1 MSPQLLHFTP
11 NIVLDKIK
19 GLIYYIDMMNANR
32 CDECGMVNG
41 HEIWCN
47 FSTESLARVARPVE
61 SEWTVETTFGTRP
74 TFKLA
79 PNASVEV
86 ATSYTLRY
94 VDGAITSTLKR
105 IA

>member
-1 MSPQLLHFTP
+1 MS
-11 NIVLDKIK
+11 NIVVDFHLEVMYI
-19 GLIYYIDMMNANR
+19 IDMTNVNK
-32 CDECGMVNG
+32 CDECGKVNG

-47 FSTESLARVARPVE
+47 FSNESLEPAARPTE

-79 PNASVEV
+79 PKASLE
-86 ATSYTLRY
+86 AASNYALRY
-94 VDGAITSTLKR
+94 VEGAITSTLKR